1 MTDEQH
7 AVSSG
12 SSNAFI
18 NTRGGWASNPNSV
31 PEWTGS
37 VMIAK
42 HTELPNT
49 INSTGPIHILL
60 DDILAATGNSPAL
73 FFQSYRIN
81 AVTLYIQG
89 FHVDNE
95 NDARAHVNM
104 WLAPWNRPYY
114 IGGTGTGLVAIN
126 TNASC
131 LPGSTWRQMNIP
143 SLLYTTQANTGDIG
157 SNGMLSNTMTQPMY
171 EINTASDA
179 ATHGDVDMGGDLFPP
194 LFDI

>member
-1 MTDEQH
+1 M
-7 AVSSG
+7 
-12 SSNAFI
+12 
-18 NTRGGWASNPNSV
+18 
-31 PEWTGS
+31 
-37 VMIAK
+37 
-42 HTELPNT
+42 
-49 INSTGPIHILL
+49 
-60 DDILAATGNSPAL
+60 
-73 FFQSYRIN
+73 
-81 AVTLYIQG
+81 TLYIQG

-179 ATHGDVDMGGDLFPP
+179 ATHGDVMANGAIPTLNPGSDNPAPFYDATPWQCFIFEIESIFGAPITSRPVMHQMYKIDFSFLGVRCQRGAETDHLPYRHHHGWQHH
-194 LFDI
+194 LRC